1 MRKLIVLGV
10 LAALGVAFLAT
21 PASASFDH
29 HFAVIAK
36 AQSGRF
42 VGDKFRFKD
51 RLVDPENR
59 SDKVGRDWGWCK
71 ARPNT
76 RRLRCQGLI
85 HLNGKIGGFG
95 NIRVRGNIGRD
106 DNRLNVVGG
115 TKDFNGVAG
124 KLLIHNQG
132 RNGPRQRFHFDL
144 TR

>member
-1 MRKLIVLGV
+1 MRKLIVLGG
-10 LAALGVAFLAT
+10 LAALGAAVLAT

-71 ARPNT
+71 ARPHT
-76 RRLRCQGLI
+76 RRLKCQGLI

-95 NIRVRGNIGRD
+95 NISVRGNIGPQ

-115 TKDFNGVAG
+115 THDFNGVAG
-124 KLLIHNQG
+124 KMLIHTLD
-132 RNGPRQRFHFDL
+132 RDTQRLHFDL